1 MNFKLPFLLLLG
13 QLLCGSQAQSSAD
26 CGRPMFSSRIVGG
39 TAAVNGAWPWQ
50 VSLHLEGS
58 HICGGS
64 LISNDWVMCA
74 AHCFENTLDLSLYQV
89 YLGLYDNVDPP
100 SSSTVIRNLAKVFVN
115 PNYTSAEQGYDISLI
130 MLDQPVNYT
139 DYILPVCLPSATS
152 NFTGQNCW
160 VTGWGYVQENVPLAS
175 PDALQQVQVP
185 IISNQLCDMM
195 YHIGTGISLS
205 SQIILSDMMC
215 AGYTQGGKD
224 SCQGDSGGPLVC
236 NSTNGSWVQA
246 GIVSWGDGCAQA
258 LKPGIYSRVSS
269 FLGFIEAVVNGT
281 VSPSATLAMSAAA
294 RGQALSSMLVV
305 PVVAGW
311 FISAGR
317 AG

>member
-1 MNFKLPFLLLLG
+1 MIFKLPFLLLLG
-13 QLLCGSQAQSSAD
+13 QLLCEGQAQSSDD
-26 CGRPMFSSRIVGG
+26 CGMPVFSSRIVGG

-74 AHCFENTLDLSLYQV
+74 AHCFEDTLNLSLYQV
-89 YLGLYDNVDPP
+89 YLGLYYNVDPP
-100 SSSTVIRNLAKVFVN
+100 SSST
-115 PNYTSAEQGYDISLI
+115 
-130 MLDQPVNYT
+130 LDQPVSYT

-152 NFTGQNCW
+152 DFTGQNCW

-185 IISNQLCDMM
+185 IVSNQLCDMM
-195 YHIGTGISLS
+195 YHIGTAISLS

-215 AGYTQGGKD
+215 AGYSQGGKD

-236 NSTNGSWVQA
+236 ISTNGSWVQA
-246 GIVSWGDGCAQA
+246 GIVSWGDGCAEV
-258 LKPGIYSRVSS
+258 LKPGVYSRVSS
-269 FLGFIEAVVNGT
+269 FLGFIEAVINGT
-281 VSPSATLAMSAAA
+281 VKATATLPKSGAA
-294 RGQALSSMLVV
+294 RGQTCSMLVV
-305 PVVAGW
+305 PMLAGW
-311 FISAGR
+311 FISAGW